1 MTSSSPW
8 SPASRGQE
16 AEMGKLWQVAR
27 YEYQRHVRRRG
38 FLFTTFGMPLLI
50 IAIGV
55 ISTLV
60 AERGSNKPLGYVD
73 RAGVLRAPLLPPQE
87 DEDAV
92 PLIAFD
98 DEAAARSALE
108 AGQIQGYYLLPEDY
122 LKEGRGTLYYWNDPP
137 DEDTQDYFERVLRLN
152 LMRGLPPDVAQR
164 LAEGP
169 EMIIRSPDGQREASK
184 EGFLNLMMPY
194 FVGILF
200 MIAIQMSAGYLL
212 QAVVEEKENRTM
224 ELILTSIT
232 PRQFIGGKVIGLV
245 GVGLTQIALWSLGGI
260 IAVRIARERWALVAA
275 ITFPWDFALVALVLF
290 LPAYVM
296 LAGLMTGI
304 GAAVTELREAQQ
316 MAGLFN
322 LLLAA
327 PYFVVPVLFQHPNG
341 LLALALTLFPL
352 TAPVTMSIRWSL
364 TLVPLWQVG
373 VSALLL
379 LLSAWLS
386 VIAAAR
392 LFRAGMLR
400 YGRRL
405 SLRGMWQALRS

>member
-1 MTSSSPW
+1 M
-8 SPASRGQE
+8 R
-16 AEMGKLWQVAR
+16 KLWQVAR

-38 FLFTTFGMPLLI
+38 FLFATFGMPLLI
-50 IAIGV
+50 IAVGA
-55 ISTLV
+55 ISAFV
-60 AERGSNKPLGYVD
+60 AQRGSNKPLGYVD
-73 RAGVLRAPLLPPQE
+73 RAGVLGASPQLPQD

-92 PLIAFD
+92 PLIPFD

-108 AGQIQGYYLLPEDY
+108 AGRIQGYYLLPEDY
-122 LKEGRGTLYYWNDPP
+122 LEKGRGTLYYWNSTP
-137 DEDTQDYFERVLRLN
+137 DEDTQGYFERVLRLN
-152 LMRGLPPDVAQR
+152 LMRDLPPDVAQR
-164 LAEGP
+164 LAQGP
-169 EMIIRSPDGQREASK
+169 AIVIRSPDGRREASK
-184 EGFLNLMMPY
+184 EGFLNLMTPY
-194 FVGILF
+194 FVGIFF

-212 QAVVEEKENRTM
+212 QAVVEEKENRTI
-224 ELILTSIT
+224 EIILTSIT
-232 PRQFIGGKVIGLV
+232 PRQFIGGKVVGLV
-245 GVGLTQIALWSLGGI
+245 GVGLTQMAIWSLGGI
-260 IAVRIARERWALVAA
+260 VAVRIARERWASVAA
-275 ITFPWDFALVALVLF
+275 ITFPWDFVLVALVLF

-327 PYFVVPVLFQHPNG
+327 PYFVVPALFRHPNG
-341 LLALALTLFPL
+341 LLALALSFFPL
-352 TAPVTMSIRWSL
+352 TAPVTMSIRWPL

-373 VSALLL
+373 ISALLL

-386 VIAAAR
+386 VVGAAR

-400 YGRRL
+400 YGQRL